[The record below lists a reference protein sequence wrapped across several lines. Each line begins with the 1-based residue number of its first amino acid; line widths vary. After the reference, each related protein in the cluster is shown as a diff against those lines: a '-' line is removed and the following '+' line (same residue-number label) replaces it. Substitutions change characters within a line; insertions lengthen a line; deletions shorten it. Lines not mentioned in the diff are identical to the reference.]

1 MKKKTGKLGEIC
13 NTSAHNHICSHFIC
27 SIKSPGQA
35 THSGTGRCVLLTYR
49 HWATEQQA
57 GGTSSYSLIIGNN
70 NTVLLVCCPV
80 ASYSLLCKLQADSAS
95 EIQKGW
101 CIWSPTASS
110 SSWIF
115 RQNNFKSAH
124 WEIINSFQCVLRHSY
139 FGFQLW
145 VGVQLRAKLDWR
157 KWFLLYVSVF
167 LLSLNFTSLLN
178 LWW

>member
-27 SIKSPGQA
+27 SIKPPGQA

-49 HWATEQQA
+49 HWTTEQQA

-70 NTVLLVCCPV
+70 NTVLLICCPV

-95 EIQKGW
+95 EIQKCW
-101 CIWSPTASS
+101 CIWVPTASS

-115 RQNNFKSAH
+115 RHNNFESAH
-124 WEIINSFQCVLRHSY
+124 CEIINSFQCILRHSY
-139 FGFQLW
+139 FGFQLR

-167 LLSLNFTSLLN
+167 LLSLNFTPLLN
-178 LWW
+178 IWW